1 MRRHVRRSI
10 GFAGLMQSPH
20 LRQAVRMNVV
30 AGGAPAVRR
39 RHDLFAAIAP
49 EQRYEVQA
57 LLRAGTGRRASAFLS
72 SAMLRR
78 SASMR
83 LVPP

>member
-1 MRRHVRRSI
+1 
-10 GFAGLMQSPH
+10 
-20 LRQAVRMNVV
+20 
-30 AGGAPAVRR
+30 VRR

-57 LLRAGTGRRASAFLS
+57 LLRAGAGRRASAFLS

-83 LVPP
+83 LMARRGTAQLCFGCGGMPACLALSAPSDGGGSHQSRMP